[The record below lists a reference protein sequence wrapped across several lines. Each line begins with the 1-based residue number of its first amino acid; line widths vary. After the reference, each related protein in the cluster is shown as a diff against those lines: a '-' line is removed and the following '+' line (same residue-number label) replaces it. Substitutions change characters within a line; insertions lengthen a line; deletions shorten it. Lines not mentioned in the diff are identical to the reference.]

1 MLKNIFNR
9 TSEREL
15 GFGSTATTQ
24 GRLMNRDGSINAR
37 RAGSRHADNFYHY
50 LVTMPWGLFSGLV
63 FLFFGVLNVGFA
75 LLYTFIGVEHISG
88 IEPGGAAHNFMES
101 FFFSTQTLTTVGYGR
116 VSPLGLAANLV
127 ASFESLFG
135 LLSFALISGVLY
147 GRFSRATARI
157 LFSEKMLRSPYKDG
171 HALMFRMANG
181 RKSELIE
188 TETSMLVALNQED
201 STGKTQV
208 IRRFHSL
215 DLEISKI
222 PFFTLSWT
230 IVHPLNEKSPL
241 RDFSEKDL
249 ELANAEFLVLVK
261 GVDDTYSQTVHARHS
276 YTSEE
281 LAWSAKFLPIIG
293 KDQRGRPEILLK
305 KLSDFEPAEWS

>member
-1 MLKNIFNR
+1 MLKHIFNR
-9 TSEREL
+9 NSEREL

-24 GRLMNRDGSINAR
+24 GRLMNHDGSLNAR
-37 RAGSRHADNFYHY
+37 RAGSSHADNVYHY
-50 LVTMPWGLFSGLV
+50 LVTMPWGLFTVLI

-75 LLYTFIGVEHISG
+75 LLYTAIGVEHISG
-88 IEPGGAAHNFMES
+88 IEPGGPLHNFMES

-116 VSPLGLAANLV
+116 VSPMGVATNLV

-147 GRFSRATARI
+147 GRFSRPTARI
-157 LFSEKMLRSPYKDG
+157 LFSEKMLRAPYGEG

-188 TETSMLVALNQED
+188 TEVSLLVALNQQD
-201 STGKTQV
+201 PSGNSMV

-215 DLEISKI
+215 EVEISKI

-241 RDFSEKDL
+241 RDFTEKDL
-249 ELANAEFLVLVK
+249 ETANAEFLVLVK
-261 GVDDTYSQTVHARHS
+261 GVDDTYIQQVHARHS
-276 YTSEE
+276 YISGE
-281 LAWSAKFLPIIG
+281 LAWDAKFSPIIG
-293 KDQRGRPEILLK
+293 KDRRGRPEILLK
-305 KLSDFEPAEWS
+305 KLGDFERLSVS